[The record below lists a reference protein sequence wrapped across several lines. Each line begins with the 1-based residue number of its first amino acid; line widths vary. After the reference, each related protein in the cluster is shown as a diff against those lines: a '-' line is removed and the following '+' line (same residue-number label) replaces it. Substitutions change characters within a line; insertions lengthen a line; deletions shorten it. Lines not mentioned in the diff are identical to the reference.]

1 MWLQTTGILY
11 IPASSWRGGREM
23 KLLVTGGAGYIG
35 SVMTAQLLAAGH
47 EVTVFD
53 NLLKGHLQAVPAG
66 ARFVEGNLLN
76 EELLNSVLTT
86 GFDGVLH
93 FAALSL
99 VGESVQQ
106 PGRYYRNNVCGT
118 LNLLEAMRA
127 ARVPRLVFSSTAAV
141 YGEPEEIPILETA
154 VPRPTNPYGGSK
166 LAIDQLIGFA
176 VAAHGLA
183 AVSLRY
189 FNVAGASGPLGEDH
203 HPETHLIPIVL
214 AVAAGQRAAVQI
226 YGTDYPTRD
235 GTAIRDYI
243 HVEDLARAHMLA
255 LESVQAGEHR
265 IYNLGNGKGFSVG
278 AVSVKTRKVT
288 RRPINAVPAPRRT
301 GDPPVLVASSQKIRD
316 ELGWIPAKPELA
328 TMIADAWKWL
338 QVHPHG

>member
-1 MWLQTTGILY
+1 
-11 IPASSWRGGREM
+11 M
-23 KLLVTGGAGYIG
+23 KLLVTCGAGYLG
-35 SVMTAQLLAAGH
+35 GVMTAQLLAAGH

-53 NLLKGHLQAVPAG
+53 NLFKGHVQAVPAG
-66 ARFVEGNLLN
+66 AHFIEGTLLN
-76 EELLNSVLTT
+76 EALLNQVLTL

-127 ARVPRLVFSSTAAV
+127 AQVPRLVFSSTAAV

-154 VPRPTNPYGGSK
+154 VARPTNPYGGSK
-166 LAIDQLIGFA
+166 LAIDQMIGFM
-176 VAAHGLA
+176 VVAHGLA

-189 FNVAGASGPLGEDH
+189 FNVAGASGQLGEDH

-214 AVAAGQRAAVQI
+214 SVAAGERSEVQI
-226 YGTDYPTRD
+226 YGTDYSTPD

-243 HVEDLARAHMLA
+243 HVEDLARAHVLA
-255 LESVQAGEHR
+255 LDSVRAGEHR
-265 IYNLGNGKGFSVG
+265 IYNLGNGMGFSVRQVIETARTG
-278 AVSVKTRKVT
+278 TGRE
-288 RRPINAVPAPRRT
+288 INAVEASRRA
-301 GDPPVLVASSQKIRD
+301 GDPPILVASSQKIQA
-316 ELGWIPAKPELA
+316 ELGWLPHKPDLA
-328 TMIADAWKWL
+328 TMIGDAWRWR
-338 QVHPHG
+338 QAHPHGYDH

>member
-1 MWLQTTGILY
+1 
-11 IPASSWRGGREM
+11 M

-35 SVMTAQLLAAGH
+35 SVMTAQLLEAGH

-53 NLLKGHLQAVPAG
+53 NLSKGHVQAVPEG
-66 ARFVEGNLLN
+66 ARFIEGNLLN
-76 EELLNSVLTT
+76 EASLNQVLGM

-106 PGRYYRNNVCGT
+106 PERYYRNNVCGT
-118 LNLLEAMRA
+118 LNLLEAMRT

-141 YGEPEEIPILETA
+141 YGEPEEVPILETA

-166 LAIDQLIGFA
+166 LAIDQMIGFM

-189 FNVAGASGPLGEDH
+189 FNVAGASRQLGEDH
-203 HPETHLIPIVL
+203 RPETHLIPIVL
-214 AVAAGQRAAVQI
+214 SVSSGQRSEVQI
-226 YGTDYPTRD
+226 YGTDYPTPD

-243 HVEDLARAHMLA
+243 HVEDLTRAHLLA
-255 LESVQAGEHR
+255 LESVRAGEHR
-265 IYNLGNGKGFSVG
+265 IYNLGNGMGFSVRQVIET
-278 AVSVKTRKVT
+278 ARTVT
-288 RRPINAVPAPRRT
+288 GRDINAVEAPRRA
-301 GDPPVLVASSQKIRD
+301 GDPPILVASSQKIRD
-316 ELGWIPAKPELA
+316 ELGWIPQKPEIA
-328 TMIADAWKWL
+328 TMIADAWNW
-338 QVHPHG
+338 QQAHPHGYDR

>member
-1 MWLQTTGILY
+1 
-11 IPASSWRGGREM
+11 M

-35 SVMTAQLLAAGH
+35 SVMTAQLLEAGH

-53 NLLKGHLQAVPAG
+53 NLAKGHRRAVVTG
-66 ARFVEGNLLN
+66 AHFVEGNLLD
-76 EELLNSVLTT
+76 EERLKQVLTG

-106 PGRYYRNNVCGT
+106 PERYYRNNVCGT

-154 VPRPTNPYGGSK
+154 VARPTNPYGGSK

-214 AVAAGQRAAVQI
+214 AVAAGERPAVQI

-243 HVEDLARAHMLA
+243 HVEDLARAHVLA
-255 LESVQAGEHR
+255 LDSVRTGEHR
-265 IYNLGNGKGFSVG
+265 IYNLGNGLGFSVREVIET
-278 AVSVKTRKVT
+278 ARKVT
-288 RRPINAVPAPRRT
+288 GEPINAVEAPRRA
-301 GDPPVLVASSQKIRD
+301 GDPPVLVASSQKIRE
-316 ELGWIPAKPELA
+316 ELGWIPRKPDLA
-328 TMIADAWKWL
+328 TMIGDAWKW
-338 QVHPHG
+338 QQTHPHGYGQC